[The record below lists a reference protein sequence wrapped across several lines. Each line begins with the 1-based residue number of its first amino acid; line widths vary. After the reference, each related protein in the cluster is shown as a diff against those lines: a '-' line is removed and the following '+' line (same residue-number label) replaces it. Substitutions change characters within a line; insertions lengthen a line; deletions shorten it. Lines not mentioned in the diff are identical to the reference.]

1 MAINVD
7 FGRSNDDKRTVNKT
21 FTSSITA
28 SASIYGDVSIL
39 APRFLVDYNSTI
51 LNCNYCYV
59 ATYHRYYYITNVTLS
74 AGNRMIISC
83 SVDPLKSFASEIN
96 NLYVTIV
103 RQENAPDSFLPD
115 SCMTPTSNKNI
126 ETFVLNNSVFNIRG
140 GDAHSSNN
148 FVLCV
153 AGGYTG
159 MP

>member
-7 FGRSNDDKRTVNKT
+7 FGKSTDDKRTVNKT

-51 LNCNYCYV
+51 INCNYCYV
-59 ATYHRYYYITNVTLS
+59 AAYYRYYYITNVTLS
-74 AGNRMIISC
+74 AGDRMIVSC

-96 NLYVTIV
+96 NLNATIV
-103 RQENAPDSFLPD
+103 RQENASDNYLPD

-126 ETFVLNNSVFNIRG
+126 ETFVLTNNVFNVRG
-140 GDAHSSNN
+140 GQAHSSNN

>member
-1 MAINVD
+1 MD
-7 FGRSNDDKRTVNKT
+7 FGKSTDDKRTVNKT

-51 LNCNYCYV
+51 INCNYCYV
-59 ATYHRYYYITNVTLS
+59 AAYYRYYYITNVTLS
-74 AGNRMIISC
+74 AGDRMIVSC

-96 NLYVTIV
+96 NLNATIV
-103 RQENAPDSFLPD
+103 RQENASDNYLPD

-126 ETFVLNNSVFNIRG
+126 ETFVLTNNVFNVRG
-140 GDAHSSNN
+140 GQAHSSNN